1 MFDTDKYYF
10 TYFFKLPRLSYFF
23 HYNICQMRKLAKI
36 QIEEELRKFNLNW
49 NKWNKVEYNEKK

>member
-10 TYFFKLPRLSYFF
+10 TYFSKLPRLSYFF

-36 QIEEELRKFNLNW
+36 QIEEELRKFNLNT
-49 NKWNKVEYNEKK
+49 

>member
-1 MFDTDKYYF
+1 
-10 TYFFKLPRLSYFF
+10 
-23 HYNICQMRKLAKI
+23 MRKLAKI